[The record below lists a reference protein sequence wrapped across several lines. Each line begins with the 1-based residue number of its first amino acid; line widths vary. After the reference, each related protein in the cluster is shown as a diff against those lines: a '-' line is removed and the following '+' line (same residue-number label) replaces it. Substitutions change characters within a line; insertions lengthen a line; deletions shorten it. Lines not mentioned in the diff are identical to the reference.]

1 MIARVP
7 IWFCFLAVTPGVQ
20 DQAPPEEVIRVVIR
34 PAAAPVPALKY
45 QFLTTYRDQIP
56 GNAVIY
62 YGRAAQMGMKNLG
75 GPEEKVWTWMEMP
88 LKDLPREEVRLLL
101 RPYHNVFREL
111 ERAARCDR
119 CDWQLRE
126 GIRTQGLSFLFPEIQ
141 KLREFSNLLTLRAR
155 LEMAEGHF
163 HEAVRT
169 LRTGFTMARHASQA
183 ETLISS
189 LVGYA
194 IAQQMADQATDL
206 IQISGAP
213 NLYWAI
219 TDLPQPFIDLRVSLQ
234 SERMLVSGLFS
245 PLAEAGIDIR
255 TTPLSHQQLQVVIE
269 GMGHLFD
276 DGHSR
281 ETTSLRLALIGM
293 TAKGYPEAKEF
304 LLAQGMAAE
313 TVEAMPRLQVVL
325 IFALAEYDR
334 LFDEMIKWQG
344 ISYWQARPGLEK
356 AERGLKEEKIKAG
369 VLGRIPLASYL
380 IPAVQKVF
388 FATTRLD
395 RKLAAL
401 RSIEAIRLY
410 AAGHDGRLPA
420 ALSEITEVPIP
431 IDPVTGKDFDYKM
444 EDGKAVLSA
453 PPPAGEQPR
462 SGNYLKYELTLAK

>member
-1 MIARVP
+1 MMGLLP
-7 IWFCFLAVTPGVQ
+7 IWFCFWVLTPGVQ
-20 DQAPPEEVIRVVIR
+20 DQAPPEEVIHVTLR

-45 QFLTTYRDQIP
+45 QFLPVYRDQVS
-56 GNAVIY
+56 GNAVIHY
-62 YGRAAQMGMKNLG
+62 HRAGQMIGKLP
-75 GPEEKVWTWMEMP
+75 GPEDKLWQWLEMP
-88 LKDLPREEVRLLL
+88 SKDLPREEVRLFLQ
-101 RPYHNVFREL
+101 RYHNLFREL
-111 ERAARCDR
+111 ELASRCDR
-119 CDWQLRE
+119 CDWEFRERIRTDALGLLLPDIQQLRE
-126 GIRTQGLSFLFPEIQ
+126 FAHL
-141 KLREFSNLLTLRAR
+141 LRLRAG
-155 LEMAEGHF
+155 LEIAEGRF
-163 HEAVRT
+163 GDAVRT
-169 LRTGFTMARHASQA
+169 LRIGFAMAKHANQSPTMIAA
-183 ETLISS
+183 
-189 LVGYA
+189 LVGVA
-194 IAQQMADQATDL
+194 IANQMADLVTDL
-206 IQISGAP
+206 IQVPGAP

-255 TTPLSHQQLQVVIE
+255 STPLSNQQLQVVIE

-276 DGHSR
+276 DGRSR

-304 LLAQGMAAE
+304 LLAQGMTAE

-344 ISYWQARPGLEK
+344 IPYWQARPGMAK
-356 AERGLKEEKIKAG
+356 ADQGLREEKIKAG
-369 VLGRIPLASYL
+369 ELGRIPLASYL

-410 AAGHDGRLPA
+410 AAGHDGKLPA

-431 IDPVTGKDFDYKM
+431 IDPVTGKEFDYKM
-444 EDGKAVLSA
+444 EDGKAILSA